1 MMMDSAFSKNLQE
14 NKLTFLNVM
23 LNFCMLYVYTT
34 RRYFLKVMLH
44 REFMISSLISYH
56 MSVEQCVGIVRENE
70 M

>member
-1 MMMDSAFSKNLQE
+1 
-14 NKLTFLNVM
+14 
-23 LNFCMLYVYTT
+23 MLYVYTT

-70 M
+70 MLNVMFG